1 MTWYSFIIDF
11 LTYAIFIYSLA
22 MLLSYVGIG
31 LYSIGE
37 TRRYIHEN
45 SFTDYRI
52 LAASA
57 FAPSVSI
64 IAPAYNEGLTITDNV
79 RSLLSIYYA
88 NLEVI
93 IVNDGSK
100 DDCLQKMIDGYDL
113 YKVDFYVRYQL
124 PTKKV
129 RGVYKSRNPI
139 FSKLVVV
146 DKENGGKADALN
158 VGINIASNDY
168 VVCIDVDCILEQ
180 EALLK
185 IMKPFM
191 DHTKEKVIASGGVVR
206 IANSCVIEHG
216 KLIKVNLPK
225 EYLPR
230 LQSLEYIRAFIL
242 GRMAWSRLNGLML
255 ISGAFGAFDKEI
267 VIKAG
272 GYNHKTVGED
282 MELVVRMRKYMADND
297 QPYRVTYVPDPLCW
311 TESPNSFTILGRQRN
326 RWLRG
331 TVETLSLH
339 KTLFFNPKYGLMG
352 LLSYP
357 YWFFFEMLAPVLEF
371 FGFIVFLIL
380 TLIGFLDWDVFFAY
394 LLLIICFGYLYSV
407 FAILMEVTTFNQY
420 KRRTDIM
427 WLMISGLT
435 EPFYFHPFVVWSGIM
450 GFVDLFRKKN
460 VWGEMVRQGFGTPAA
475 SSAPLQPAI
484 TTIPAKE
491 NDIVPVSVKKELE
504 ARIIQKANNQS
515 AIINYIKDTWSKS
528 SVMLQPLKFIIEK
541 TWLAWKNYWPY
552 ATVLLLLLLHA
563 KVTEIGLDLSMHG
576 KPNFF
581 TSVIGIGLL
590 KDIGY
595 FLWLAPWL
603 FIPFAIAFYFNH
615 RIARIV
621 FSTICIILI
630 LIQSSL
636 TQYFLTT
643 LVPLGADL
651 WGYSIADIKQTVGA
665 AGGFNFTQIA
675 IFIAAIGIVIL
686 AFKYLPKYFRF
697 SNFAAAIAFIAI
709 TVCYF
714 GEVPAKIML
723 QQPGQ
728 EHSNNL
734 SANKSYFFL
743 YSSLNHF
750 FPPETDLDIF
760 ADGYIGDY
768 NDNNSNSSTSS
779 FKYIDEQQYP
789 FLHQYDSTADVLSP
803 FFKKDSSLKTPPN
816 IVMILIEGMGRAYS
830 NKGAYLGS
838 WTPFLDSLSESGL
851 YWENFLSEGGRTFA
865 VLPSVIGSVPFA
877 KNGFA
882 SMEDKMPAH
891 LSLVNILRYNNYH
904 TSFIYGG
911 NANFDFMDVYLNKT
925 NIHEI
930 TEEKNFGTGYAKMPA
945 SSSGTTWGYGDR
957 ELMEKFLSKKAEK
970 NLQPHLS
977 IILTVSTHSPF
988 LINNQD
994 IYLRKVEENLS
1005 KLSLD
1010 AAKRAELTNYKNQ
1023 FASIMYVDDAVRYL
1037 INSYKQKPEFKN
1049 TVFVIT
1055 GDHRMPEIPIATK
1068 IDRFHVPFIIYSP
1081 MLNRPAKFSAVSTHF
1096 DITPSLLMW
1105 LKRSYKLDVPATAHW
1120 MGNGLDTNRNFRNTK
1135 SYPFMPN
1142 KYAVDGFISGNYFL
1156 DGNDLFRVEPSMNLV
1171 AETDNN
1177 RKDNMKGVL
1186 ERIKLKNE
1194 KLIGGYKLVPDS
1206 LLKKYYS
1213 R

>member
-1 MTWYSFIIDF
+1 
-11 LTYAIFIYSLA
+11 
-22 MLLSYVGIG
+22 MLLSYVAIG

-52 LAASA
+52 LAASS

-64 IAPAYNEGLTITDNV
+64 IAPAYNEGLTIIDNV

-100 DDCLQKMIDGYDL
+100 DDCLQKMIDGYEL

-129 RGVYKSRNPI
+129 KGVYKSRNPI
-139 FSKLVVV
+139 YNKLVVV

-185 IMKPFM
+185 IMKPFLE
-191 DHTKEKVIASGGVVR
+191 HTKEKVIASGGVVR
-206 IANSCVIEHG
+206 IANSCIIEHG

-282 MELVVRMRKYMADND
+282 MELVVRMRKYMADNN

-371 FGFIVFLIL
+371 FGFITFLIL
-380 TLIGFLDWDVFFAY
+380 TLIGFLDWDIFFAY
-394 LLLIICFGYLYSV
+394 LLLIISFGYLYSV
-407 FAILMEVTTFNQY
+407 FAILMEVTTYNQY

-435 EPFYFHPFVVWSGIM
+435 EPFYFHPFVVWSAIM

-460 VWGEMVRQGFGTPAA
+460 AWGEMVRQGFAAPA
-475 SSAPLQPAI
+475 QPAQPTPVQVQTVI
-484 TTIPAKE
+484 ATPETGEA
-491 NDIVPVSVKKELE
+491 DIVPVSVKKELE
-504 ARIIQKANNQS
+504 ARRIQKANNQS
-515 AIINYIKDTWSKS
+515 AIINFTKDTWSKL
-528 SVMLQPLKFIIEK
+528 SVMLQPLKLIAQKVFI
-541 TWLAWKNYWPY
+541 AWKHYWPY
-552 ATVLLLLLLHA
+552 ATVLLLLLLNA
-563 KVTEIGLDLSMHG
+563 RLTEIGLDLNMHG
-576 KPNFF
+576 APKLFGN
-581 TSVIGIGLL
+581 TIAIGIL
-590 KDIGY
+590 KDLGY

-603 FIPFAIAFYFNH
+603 FIPYAIAFFFNQ
-615 RIARIV
+615 RAAAITFSIISIIV
-621 FSTICIILI
+621 I

-636 TQYFLTT
+636 SQYFLTT

-651 WGYSIADIKQTVGA
+651 WGYSIADIRQTVNA
-665 AGGFNFTQIA
+665 AGGLNLKQII
-675 IFIAAIGIVIL
+675 IFIAAIGIVVV
-686 AFKYLPKYFRF
+686 AFFFLPRYFKF
-697 SNFAAAIAFIAI
+697 KSFAAFLLAIFIGI
-709 TVCYF
+709 SF
-714 GEVPAKIML
+714 IIGLPAKMMVPM
-723 QQPGQ
+723 PGQ

-734 SANKSYFFL
+734 SLNKSYYFL
-743 YSSLNHF
+743 HSSLNYF
-750 FPPETDLDIF
+750 FPPETDIDIF
-760 ADGYIGDY
+760 SDGYIGDY
-768 NDNNSNSSTSS
+768 NDNNGNNAISS
-779 FKYIDEQQYP
+779 FKYIEEQQYP

-803 FFKKDSSLKTPPN
+803 FFKKDSTLTTPPN
-816 IVMILIEGMGRAYS
+816 IVIVLIEGMGRAYS

-838 WTPFLDSLSESGL
+838 WTPFLDSLSEASL

-865 VLPSVIGSVPFA
+865 VLPSVVGSVPFA

-882 SMEDKMPAH
+882 SLEDKMPPH
-891 LSLVNILRYNNYH
+891 LSLVNILRYNNYY
-904 TSFIYGG
+904 TSFTYGG
-911 NANFDFMDVYLNKT
+911 NAHFDFMDLYLNKT

-945 SSSGTTWGYGDR
+945 SASGTTWGYGDR
-957 ELMEKFLSKKAEK
+957 ELMEKFLAKKAEK
-970 NLQPHLS
+970 NPQPHLS
-977 IILTVSTHSPF
+977 ILLTVSTHSPF
-988 LINNQD
+988 LINNQQF
-994 IYLRKVEENLS
+994 YLNKVEENLS
-1005 KLSLD
+1005 KLSFD
-1010 AAKRAELTNYKNQ
+1010 ATKKAELSNYKNQ

-1037 INSYKQKPEFKN
+1037 INTYKQKPEFKN
-1049 TVFVIT
+1049 TVFLIT

-1068 IDRFHVPFIIYSP
+1068 IDRFHVPFMIYSP
-1081 MLNRPAKFSAVSTHF
+1081 MLKRTAKFSAVSTHF

-1105 LKRSYKLDVPATAHW
+1105 LKRSYQLDVPGIAHW
-1120 MGNGLDTNRNFRNTK
+1120 MGTGLDTTRNFRNTK

-1142 KYAVDGFISGNYFL
+1142 KYAVEGFISGNYFI
-1156 DGNDLFRVEPSMNLV
+1156 DGNDLFRVEPNMNLIP
-1171 AETDNN
+1171 ETDNN
-1177 RKDNMKGVL
+1177 RRDNMRGAL
-1186 ERIKLKNE
+1186 ERIRLKNE

-1213 R
+1213 K